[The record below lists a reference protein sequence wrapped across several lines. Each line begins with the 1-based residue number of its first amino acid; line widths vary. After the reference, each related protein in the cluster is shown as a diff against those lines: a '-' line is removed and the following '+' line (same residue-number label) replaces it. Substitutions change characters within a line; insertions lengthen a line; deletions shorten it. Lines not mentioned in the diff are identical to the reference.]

1 MKRNRGRNRRSGGQN
16 PNRHYESNGPDVKI
30 RGSAQQICEKYQQY
44 ARDAQSAGDRVA
56 AENYLQHAEHYFR
69 IVAAM
74 QPKDRPQQQ
83 DGARGEDG
91 ENADSDSDDETVDA
105 DAESNA
111 DEARDSGEEKP
122 RRGRRPRK
130 PRDDNQTESNSDD
143 RAQGDDPLK
152 VVADD
157 AEADAPQDIGKSS
170 EETEEPPKPKRR
182 RAPRKKPETV
192 AEDEDASGVMAIV
205 SRGAPKPEDDTS
217 KKAEETPA
225 E

>member
-56 AENYLQHAEHYFR
+56 AENYLQHAEHYYR

-83 DGARGEDG
+83 DGQKDG
-91 ENADSDSDDETVDA
+91 EAENTEA
-105 DAESNA
+105 DAEVSSENA
-111 DEARDSGEEKP
+111 EAAAEGETVSDEARDTGEDKP

-130 PRDDNQTESNSDD
+130 PREAAETNGDGEAPS
-143 RAQGDDPLK
+143 DDPLK
-152 VVADD
+152 VVADASESD
-157 AEADAPQDIGKSS
+157 GPQDIGKPSADDDDA
-170 EETEEPPKPKRR
+170 PKPKRR
-182 RAPRKKPETV
+182 RSPRKKPETV

-205 SRGAPKPEDDTS
+205 ARGAPKTS
-217 KKAEETPA
+217 EEPEETPA